1 MSSIENRPV
10 GIVTESHGFLP
21 KPCTIAWAALV
32 GLAIFTY
39 RLGAYGSGQPLMGAA
54 LCLTLLKGQLVV
66 DYFMGLRSVR
76 PLWRIAMAAYLI
88 VVGGVIAI
96 AYLSA

>member
-1 MSSIENRPV
+1 MSSIENRPAGSV
-10 GIVTESHGFLP
+10 AEPQGFLP
-21 KPCTIAWAALV
+21 KPCTAAWAALI
-32 GLAIFTY
+32 GLALFTY
-39 RLGAYGSGQPLMGAA
+39 RLGAYGSGRLLMGAA

-76 PLWRIAMAAYLI
+76 PFWRIAMAAYLI
-88 VVGGVIAI
+88 VVGGVIAV